1 MVHYYIRNNTGI
13 GYVVAQLLTGDD
25 FIPGCSSC
33 NNIRNFGYR
42 QSDAIEFRNDLRK
55 GLIPESRIK
64 QLVKSYTE
72 QPYRYLGNGNLRKLR
87 MVEQELPF
95 KD

>member
-1 MVHYYIRNNTGI
+1 MVEYYISNQSI
-13 GYVVAQLLTGDD
+13 GYVVMLCTSGED
-25 FIPGCSSC
+25 FIDGCFSTAS
-33 NNIRNFGYR
+33 IRNFGDR

-64 QLVKSYTE
+64 QFIKSYTE

-87 MVEQELPF
+87 MVEQKLPF
-95 KD
+95 ED